1 MQYDLWSVLG
11 EVFRSLVAVSGWIVA
26 WCLFCRVDAL
36 YAALT
41 EMAMRKPPERCKGGD
56 HIDDA

>member
-1 MQYDLWSVLG
+1 MSHDFWSAIWA
-11 EVFRSLVAVSGWIVA
+11 VARAILSVSGWIVA

-41 EMAMRKPPERCKGGD
+41 EMAMRKPPERCKDGD
-56 HIDDA
+56 HIQDV